1 MLWHN
6 RVKNSAAARLS
17 NGRRFDD
24 ARRHGAG
31 GMDAAQRRPRNPPR
45 SHVAA
50 VCYRPAFEA
59 ASFSTLRM
67 SIFAIMMSEA
77 EIMPITHG

>member
-1 MLWHN
+1 MM
-6 RVKNSAAARLS
+6 RVAMVPEAWMPR
-17 NGRRFDD
+17 
-24 ARRHGAG
+24 GAVPG
-31 GMDAAQRRPRNPPR
+31 DRNPPR

-50 VCYRPAFEA
+50 VCYRPAFAA

-77 EIMPITHG
+77 ETMPITHG